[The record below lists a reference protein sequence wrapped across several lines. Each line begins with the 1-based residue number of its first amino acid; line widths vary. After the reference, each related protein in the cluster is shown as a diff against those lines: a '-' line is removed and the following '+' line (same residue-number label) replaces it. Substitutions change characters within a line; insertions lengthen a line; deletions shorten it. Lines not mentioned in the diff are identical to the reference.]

1 MSIRNTTISAF
12 AACTFLLQGCTAI
25 TRDLRH
31 PGGYPGY
38 LLDKHTV
45 DASQSKK
52 LLLLRSTIIVA
63 MAARMANGTIQNAD
77 EANSVAH
84 YLSSAADEVNYAAA
98 DIYPIAGQAPCEVG
112 APTVTG
118 SCNGYYVNFEAGIPL
133 LEGRIVRLLF
143 ATLPQDR
150 IKTFAGD
157 VQKGNVIGGA
167 WSALK
172 LLFSGVKGLHYASG
186 AYRSGEE
193 AAAAN
198 LLAGACSAGAGRSEA
213 TMTVWDAVECLGKQH
228 GGLGGADGRLS
239 RADLAVQVTPETLRA
254 MLTIARTACYRLPLG
269 FSNSQASALESAHTE
284 RLAQC
289 DKVAFAPR
297 ARPGAAEPS
306 PPAAPD

>member
-1 MSIRNTTISAF
+1 MYLRNSTVSAIL
-12 AACTFLLQGCTAI
+12 AATLLLQGCTAI

-38 LLDKHTV
+38 LLDKRTV

-52 LLLLRSTIIVA
+52 LLLLRSTVIIA

-98 DIYPIAGQAPCEVG
+98 DIYPVDGQAPCAVG
-112 APTVTG
+112 APATTG
-118 SCNGYYVNFEAGIPL
+118 ACHGYYVNFEAGIPL

-150 IKTFAGD
+150 IKTFAAD
-157 VQKGNVIGGA
+157 VQKGNVLGGA
-167 WSALK
+167 WNGLK
-172 LLFSGVKGLHYASG
+172 LVFTGVKGLHYASG

-193 AAAAN
+193 AVAAN
-198 LLAGACSAGAGRSEA
+198 MLGGACSGHRSEA
-213 TMTVWDAVECLGKQH
+213 AMTVWDAVECLGKKH
-228 GGLGGADGRLS
+228 DS
-239 RADLAVQVTPETLRA
+239 LARPTRSAGDMPTEITPETLRA

-269 FSNSQASALESAHTE
+269 SSNSQASALASAQAE

-289 DKVAFAPR
+289 NKIAFAPR
-297 ARPGAAEPS
+297 ARPGAEEPS
-306 PPAAPD
+306 AQPATE